1 MSFSKRIATA
11 SAIISELNAA
21 YWEKEEI
28 RTMHS
33 ILHIPYGYEMHISF
47 QAQNVLKKVYT
58 KTSKHIRFTPD
69 FILLQE
75 GNQKIFLCEYKVIK
89 TPRYSLGAN
98 QWDSGQIEADA
109 WENYINLIN
118 AGIDVAVVIYCP
130 YHARPLLCDVVS
142 QNWINTERTKVISS
156 AGSGTPYVNVNLKE
170 IRIFES
176 FMHAYFNV
184 PLALSSEL
192 LSADFFERI
201 MSNPHL
207 TTTHNN
213 KSHFNNSQYMTGFNW
228 DERYKTGVA

>member
-1 MSFSKRIATA
+1 MSFYERTTTA
-11 SAIISELNAA
+11 NILISEMNAA

-28 RTMHS
+28 KAKHS
-33 ILHIPYGYEMHISF
+33 IMHIPYGYETHISF
-47 QAQNVLKKVYT
+47 QSQNVLKKIYT

-75 GNQKIFLCEYKVIK
+75 GNQKIFLYEYKVTK
-89 TPRYSLGAN
+89 TPRYSLGTK

-142 QNWINTERTKVISS
+142 QNWISTERARVISS
-156 AGSGTPYVNVNLKE
+156 AGSGTPYVNINLRE
-170 IRIFES
+170 INTLEN
-176 FMHAYFNV
+176 FMHSYFNV
-184 PLALSSEL
+184 PLSLSCKL
-192 LSADFFERI
+192 LSVDFFKRV

-207 TTTHNN
+207 TTTHSN

-228 DERYKTGVA
+228 DKRYKTGVA